1 MASDGDG
8 RDLREE
14 DEENDDNDE
23 NTYLS
28 DGVEGEDDD
37 SDFGENILSGLEDSA
52 VVEDCSWSVYT
63 VRSRNPNPNLLLVL
77 FSRVAR
83 IKFVLCSFKEDLW
96 SVMVLLSL
104 TLCFVYFISRPVTCA
119 VCFEKIPS
127 SGVTEMGCG
136 HFYCNGCWT
145 EYFIIQIKEGQSRH
159 ITCMTPTCKAICDED
174 VVRNFVSASHQDIV
188 DRFDRFLLES
198 YIEDNNMVKWCPS
211 VPHCGNAIRVKGDI
225 ICEVEC
231 TCGLQFCFSCLAEA
245 HSPCSCLMWELW
257 LKKCDEESATINW
270 IAVNTKPCPN
280 WLCGGAVGRV
290 NTWGYITR
298 HSCGRFGEEQKKSM
312 QLERAEVYRHMHYYN
327 RYNAHTESFM
337 LERELE
343 KTISGRISNLGKEDD
358 SWITNGLNTL
368 FRSRSILSYSY
379 PFAYCMFGEEL
390 FKDEMNPRERQ
401 IKQNLFEDQ
410 QQQLE
415 SNVERLSSFLGKG
428 DFDFSDDT
436 IMKARTNVI
445 TLSSIVDGLCKKIY
459 EYIENDLLGPV
470 QENHNISP
478 YKSKHPPR
486 APQPSMFGCR

>member
-1 MASDGDG
+1 
-8 RDLREE
+8 
-14 DEENDDNDE
+14 
-23 NTYLS
+23 
-28 DGVEGEDDD
+28 
-37 SDFGENILSGLEDSA
+37 
-52 VVEDCSWSVYT
+52 
-63 VRSRNPNPNLLLVL
+63 
-77 FSRVAR
+77 
-83 IKFVLCSFKEDLW
+83 KEDLW
-96 SVMVLLSL
+96 SVMDLLSL
-104 TLCFVYFISRPVTCA
+104 SEGNARTLLIHYRWDVERIFELLDRKGKHWLFSEAGITIAEKPKHYALSTSSAGPVTCA

-174 VVRNFVSASHQDIV
+174 VVRNFVSTSHQDIV

-270 IAVNTKPCPN
+270 IAVNTKPCPKCQKPVHKDGGCN
-280 WLCGGAVGRV
+280 LVVCICGQPFCWLCGGAVGRV

-327 RYNAHTESFM
+327 RYNAHMESFM

-390 FKDEMNPRERQ
+390 FRDEMNPRERQ

-436 IMKARTNVI
+436 ITKARTNVI

-459 EYIENDLLGPV
+459 EYIENDLLGPA